1 MLLIDGDIFCYRV
14 GFSCN
19 AEPEEI
25 CLMTLDKSIADILL
39 RFDDTDYMV
48 IISGRGN
55 YRKEIAVTA
64 PYKGNRK
71 AEKPVHYQAIRDRL
85 KSYWQAIETDGIEAD
100 DLIATMA
107 TTLPQS
113 VIVSIDKDFDQ
124 VPGKHYNFVKHIHY
138 TINEEEGLLNFY
150 MQILVGDRV
159 DNIIGAMGIG
169 PVKARKLLEDKTE
182 VEMYNACVEVL
193 GAERVLENGQLLWLQ
208 RYEGQLWE
216 APNFKRYKSN
226 DDEG

>member
-19 AEPEEI
+19 SETEEV
-25 CLMTLDKSIADILL
+25 CLYTLDQYISSILL
-39 RFDDTDYMV
+39 VFPPSPYQVV
-48 IISGRGN
+48 ITGKGN
-55 YRKEIAVTA
+55 YRDTVASTA

-71 AEKPVHYQAIRDRL
+71 ADKPVHYHAIRDRL
-85 KSYWQAIETDGIEAD
+85 KSFWEAIETTGIEAD

-107 TTLPQS
+107 TDDKDS
-113 VIVSIDKDFDQ
+113 VIISIDKDFDQ
-124 VPGKHYNFVKHIHY
+124 VPGKHYNFVKFHHY
-138 TINEEEGLLNFY
+138 TITETEGLLNFY

-159 DNIIGAMGIG
+159 DNIIGAAGIG

-193 GAERVLENGQLLWLQ
+193 GADRVLENGRLLWLQ
-208 RYEGQLWE
+208 RYEGQMWE
-216 APNFKRYKSN
+216 APNA
-226 DDEG
+226 

>member
-39 RFDDTDYMV
+39 RFDDANYEV
-48 IISGRGN
+48 IISGKKN

-71 AEKPVHYQAIRDRL
+71 APKPVHYQAIRERL
-85 KSYWQAIETDGIEAD
+85 RSYWQAIETDGIEAD

-107 TTLPQS
+107 TAIPES

-124 VPGKHYNFVKHIHY
+124 VPGKHYNFVKNIHY
-138 TINEEEGLLNFY
+138 DINEEEGLLNFY

-159 DNIIGAMGIG
+159 DNIIGAAGIG
-169 PVKARKLLEDKTE
+169 QVKARKLLEGKTG
-182 VEMYNACVEVL
+182 VGMYNACVEVL
-193 GAERVLENGQLLWLQ
+193 GSDRVLENGRLLWLQ
-208 RYEGQLWE
+208 RYEGQMWE
-216 APNFKRYKSN
+216 APNAS
-226 DDEG
+226 